1 MFSGVRDLKSD
12 FMSDTAFALDFA
24 VRKETL
30 RESGK
35 DRVRPN
41 HRLSAEATVPAMC
54 RAV

>member
-1 MFSGVRDLKSD
+1 
-12 FMSDTAFALDFA
+12 MSDTAFALDLPP
-24 VRKETL
+24 RKETL

-41 HRLSAEATVPAMC
+41 HRLSAETTVSAVC